1 MNHGTLQSSDTV
13 KSTSVNRPDSRHP
26 SYRVIGTTRVKPDQL
41 SSLNANKLGG
51 LNKVSPVKSAE
62 LIVCKCGIRKL
73 RSENVQFIF
82 EVLVRFEFF
91 QANIYGSNLSSCYF
105 SVSQ

>member
-1 MNHGTLQSSDTV
+1 MNHGTLQSSDIA
-13 KSTSVNRPDSRHP
+13 KSISSNRPDSRHP

-41 SSLNANKLGG
+41 SNLNANKLGG

-73 RSENVQFIF
+73 RSNF
-82 EVLVRFEFF
+82 
-91 QANIYGSNLSSCYF
+91 Y
-105 SVSQ
+105 SVCLRS